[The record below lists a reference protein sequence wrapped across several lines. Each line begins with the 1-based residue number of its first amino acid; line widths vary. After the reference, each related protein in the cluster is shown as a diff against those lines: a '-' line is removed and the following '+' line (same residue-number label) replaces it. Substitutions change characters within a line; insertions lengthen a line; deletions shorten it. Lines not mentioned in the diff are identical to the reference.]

1 MYPIFRR
8 SVHPPFGTIELLQSW
23 RSFCH
28 RIVLNKI
35 AAEMPKPL
43 VLNRS
48 IRRGTEYCLLRVL
61 LQGRWVKQSR
71 RLAGT

>member
-1 MYPIFRR
+1 MYPIFLR
-8 SVHPPFGTIELLQSW
+8 SVHPPFGTIELLQRW

-48 IRRGTEYCLLRVL
+48 IRQGTKCFEGASIRQV
-61 LQGRWVKQSR
+61 G
-71 RLAGT
+71 

>member
-1 MYPIFRR
+1 MYRISLR
-8 SVHPPFGTIELLQSW
+8 SVLPPFGTIELLQTR

-28 RIVLNKI
+28 RIALQTI

-48 IRRGTEYCLLRVL
+48 IRQGTECCLLRVL
-61 LQGRWVKQSR
+61 L
-71 RLAGT
+71 

>member
-1 MYPIFRR
+1 MYPIFLR
-8 SVHPPFGTIELLQSW
+8 SVHPPFGTIELLQRC

-28 RIVLNKI
+28 RIVLNKM
-35 AAEMPKPL
+35 AAEMLKPL

-48 IRRGTEYCLLRVL
+48 IGGEPNAVFESASI
-61 LQGRWVKQSR
+61 GRWVKPSR